1 MKTDFLTDAAG
12 TPSSKRLAAVVCF
25 IVAIVKTFWEPDLA
39 VIGLWIGSGTTLL
52 GLGAIT
58 KS

>member
-1 MKTDFLTDAAG
+1 MTNNFLTDG
-12 TPSSKRLAAVVCF
+12 TGSPSSKRLAAVICF
-25 IVAIVKTFWEPDLA
+25 AVAIVKTFWEPDLA
-39 VIGLWIGSGTTLL
+39 VISLWIGAGTTLL